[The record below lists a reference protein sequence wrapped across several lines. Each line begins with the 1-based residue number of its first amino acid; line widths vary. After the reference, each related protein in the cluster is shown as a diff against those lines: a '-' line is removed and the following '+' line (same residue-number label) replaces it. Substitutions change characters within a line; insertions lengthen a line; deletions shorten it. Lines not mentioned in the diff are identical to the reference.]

1 MRRLC
6 VFCGSSTG
14 NQPLYTDVA
23 VRLAD
28 ELARR
33 GMGLVY
39 GGGSVGLM
47 GVLADAALAR
57 GVSVDGV
64 IPRHLNDLEIGHK
77 GLTKLHVVDSMHER
91 KALMAELSD
100 GFMALP
106 GGVGTLEEL
115 VEVYTWGQLGLH
127 TKPVGL
133 LDVAGYYGP
142 LIAFLDQA
150 VTEGF
155 IRSEHR
161 KFLLEGQDPA
171 ELLNAMGAWVPPR
184 VPKWLDRT
192 ES

>member
-77 GLTKLHVVDSMHER
+77 ELTKLHVVDSMHER

-115 VEVYTWGQLGLH
+115 FEVYTWGQLGLH